1 MPPSEIT
8 KKDTKDHRGKI
19 LGVTLWIFRG
29 NWRAFSFSSQPSAK
43 NVFGEITVQRLWR
56 CFHADLD
63 QGAWR
68 KAENWTLKAYSAPK
82 NSTPTPCVMC
92 RCLV

>member
-43 NVFGEITVQRLWR
+43 NVFGEITVQRL
-56 CFHADLD
+56 
-63 QGAWR
+63 
-68 KAENWTLKAYSAPK
+68 
-82 NSTPTPCVMC
+82 
-92 RCLV
+92 